1 MVEQSLC
8 RSFILTYISYI
19 SPDETFKKI
28 KQGQKDFFMTD
39 GIQMV
44 PRACVEISK
53 KCPDRYIDVIRKCL
67 EKGWLVPVA
76 YMKESEYIWEKLGD

>member
-8 RSFILTYISYI
+8 RSFILTDISYI
-19 SPDETFKKI
+19 FPDETFKKI
-28 KQGQKDFFMTD
+28 KQGQRDFFMTD

-44 PRACVEISK
+44 PRACVEISQ

-67 EKGWLVPVA
+67 EQGWLVPVA